1 MNALTLVHE
10 TVSKFVNRGDFV
22 IDATAGRGYDTAFLA
37 SLVGEEGKV
46 LAFDIQ
52 REAVESTRALLA
64 SRGLQNA
71 EVVMTSHA
79 EMSSYAAP
87 ETASCILFNLG
98 YLPSGDHSIYTRA
111 ASTEAAV
118 LAGLD
123 ILKKG
128 GLMCVT
134 VYSGGDSG
142 YEERDAL
149 LPFFAALDDNRY
161 QVLQVSFAN
170 WKKDPPLPVF
180 IYKLP

>member
-10 TVSKFVNRGDFV
+10 TVKKFVKPGDFA
-22 IDATAGRGYDTAFLA
+22 IDATAGRGHDTAFLC
-37 SLVGEEGKV
+37 SLVGGEGKV

-52 REAVESTRALLA
+52 AEAVESTRALLA
-64 SRGLQNA
+64 SRGLTNA
-71 EVVMTSHA
+71 EIVQTSHA
-79 EMSSYAAP
+79 EMAAYAAP

-98 YLPSGDHSIYTRA
+98 YLPSGNHRIYTRA
-111 ASTEAAV
+111 ASTERAV

-149 LPFFAALDDNRY
+149 LPFFAALDDGKY
-161 QVLQVSFAN
+161 QVLQVTFAN

>member
-1 MNALTLVHE
+1 M
-10 TVSKFVNRGDFV
+10 
-22 IDATAGRGYDTAFLA
+22 
-37 SLVGEEGKV
+37 
-46 LAFDIQ
+46 
-52 REAVESTRALLA
+52 
-64 SRGLQNA
+64 
-71 EVVMTSHA
+71 
-79 EMSSYAAP
+79 
-87 ETASCILFNLG
+87 
-98 YLPSGDHSIYTRA
+98 
-111 ASTEAAV
+111 

-149 LPFFAALDDNRY
+149 LPFFAALDDSRY

>member
-1 MNALTLVHE
+1 MNALTLVPE

-37 SLVGEEGKV
+37 ALVGEEGKV

-64 SRGLQNA
+64 SRWLQNA
-71 EVVMTSHA
+71 EVVLTSHA
-79 EMSSYAAP
+79 EMSSSAAP

-98 YLPSGDHSIYTRA
+98 YLPSGDHSMYTRA

-149 LPFFAALDDNRY
+149 LPFFATLDDSRY
-161 QVLQVSFAN
+161 
-170 WKKDPPLPVF
+170 
-180 IYKLP
+180 